1 MTPESAAHRLVLV
14 TGPAGAGRITAIRA
28 LEDMG
33 FEAID
38 NMPLSLTAAL
48 VDRAPTGRPTALG
61 IDARNRDFS
70 TDGVADVIDRLSN
83 RPDTALE
90 VVYLDCAP
98 DTLLRR
104 FSETRRRHPLSP
116 AEPVAEGI
124 SRDAD
129 LLAPIRDRA
138 DILIDTSELS
148 PHDLRREMSRW
159 FGSRGGHGL
168 AITLQSFSYRRGVPR
183 GVDTVFDV
191 RFLRNPHW
199 VDELRPLDGRDRKV
213 ADHIGTDPRF
223 QGFFEQL
230 SALVFTLLPAYLD
243 EGKAHLSIGFG
254 CTGGRHRSVMM
265 AEALAIRLADAGWRV
280 SKRHRELER
289 HGTGPSGQV
298 ETTA

>member
-1 MTPESAAHRLVLV
+1 MIPESATHRLVLV
-14 TGPAGAGRITAIRA
+14 TGPAGAGRATAIRA

-38 NMPLSLTAAL
+38 NMPLSLATAL

-70 TDGVADVIDRLSN
+70 TNGVVDIIGRLSD
-83 RPDTALE
+83 RSDVVLE
-90 VVYLDCAP
+90 VVYLDCAA

-129 LLAPIRDRA
+129 ILAPIKERA
-138 DILIDTSELS
+138 DILIDTSDLS
-148 PHDLRREMSRW
+148 PHDLRAEMSHW
-159 FGSRGGHGL
+159 FGSRSAHGL
-168 AITLQSFSYRRGVPR
+168 AVTLQSFSYKRGVPR
-183 GVDTVFDV
+183 GIDTVFDV
-191 RFLRNPHW
+191 RFLRNPYW
-199 VDELRPLDGRDRKV
+199 VEELRRLDGRDPKV
-213 ADHIGTDPRF
+213 AAHIGADPRF
-223 QGFFEQL
+223 DRFFEQL
-230 SALVFTLLPAYLD
+230 SALVFTLLPAHVD
-243 EGKAHLSIGFG
+243 EGKTHLSIGFG

-265 AEALAIRLADAGWRV
+265 AEALANRLAEAGWQV

-289 HGTGPSGQV
+289 RETEPPGQV